1 MGVIVWII
9 ARALEPVLQT
19 DGLRLL
25 GLIVILLV
33 AGASYILTGRLLG
46 AFSLSELRQMMRRT
60 D

>member
-1 MGVIVWII
+1 VIVWMI
-9 ARALEPVLQT
+9 AWALESVLQT

-33 AGASYILTGRLLG
+33 AVASYILAGRLLG
-46 AFSLSELRQMMRRT
+46 AFSLSELRQMMRRA